1 MFPGSKFCTRLPAGI
16 MPQQL
21 DFEELFQHNLQCVEK
36 KMQKKARADGKKGK
50 KASKIQVGDAV
61 LVKQESSNKA
71 TPPFEKEPLEMQHQK
86 RMQVATKTR
95 DGCTITRSMAH
106 FKKVPYQTSEEAC
119 RWKPWLDASQ
129 EKLPKPNAEPAEL
142 PQMEEQPQKEQLI
155 AEFDYSNTRGIRNP
169 SAEFS
174 AEPP

>member
-1 MFPGSKFCTRLPAGI
+1 
-16 MPQQL
+16 MPRQL
-21 DFEELFQHNLQCVEK
+21 DSEELLQRDLQCVEK
-36 KMQKKARADGKKGK
+36 KMQMTALADEKKGM

-61 LVKQESSNKA
+61 LVKKESSTKA
-71 TPPFEKEPLEMQHQK
+71 TLPFEREPLEVQHQK
-86 RMQVATKTR
+86 GMQVATKTR

-119 RWKPWLDASQ
+119 RWKPWLDACQ

-169 SAEFS
+169 SPEFS